1 MSTRIYFPAPG
12 PETMRTGNIGG
23 GGEHQV
29 GCRPLFLE
37 IARAIGAIGSSAAF
51 VLFLDLV
58 VGK

>member
-1 MSTRIYFPAPG
+1 MFVA
-12 PETMRTGNIGG
+12 
-23 GGEHQV
+23 
-29 GCRPLFLE
+29 E